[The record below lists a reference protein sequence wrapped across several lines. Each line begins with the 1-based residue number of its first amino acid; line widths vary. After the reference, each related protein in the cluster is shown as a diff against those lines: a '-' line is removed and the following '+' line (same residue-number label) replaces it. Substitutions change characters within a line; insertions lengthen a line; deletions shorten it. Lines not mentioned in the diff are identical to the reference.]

1 MRCGRPGGL
10 KNLKDNQAV
19 ILTASQNRPVENIQ
33 QNGHLANLFDPANE
47 NPGATAIATG
57 DELQTIQIASPY
69 YKMRAENATSLCL
82 AIANCHPQDAC
93 QIMDAALDDLGR
105 GQPRPAMFSIMAE
118 ANEWAEFATRA
129 EIKAYALA
137 CFNRLSATDRMA
149 LVAYT
154 GGRA

>member
-1 MRCGRPGGL
+1 M
-10 KNLKDNQAV
+10 
-19 ILTASQNRPVENIQ
+19 PVEEYQ
-33 QNGHLANLFDPANE
+33 RLTLASSNRFAADLGSANE
-47 NPGATAIATG
+47 NLGALAGATE
-57 DELQTIQIASPY
+57 DELHTIHIASPY

-82 AIANCHPQDAC
+82 AIANCHPHDAC
-93 QIMDAALDDLGR
+93 QIMEAALDDLGR
-105 GQPRPAMFSIMAE
+105 GQPRPAIFSVMAE

>member
-1 MRCGRPGGL
+1 
-10 KNLKDNQAV
+10 
-19 ILTASQNRPVENIQ
+19 
-33 QNGHLANLFDPANE
+33 
-47 NPGATAIATG
+47 
-57 DELQTIQIASPY
+57 
-69 YKMRAENATSLCL
+69 MRAENATSLCL
-82 AIANCHPQDAC
+82 AIANCHPHDAC

>member
-1 MRCGRPGGL
+1 MAARRVVPFSSEIS
-10 KNLKDNQAV
+10 A
-19 ILTASQNRPVENIQ
+19 LTCPTRHTPHIENIGE
-33 QNGHLANLFDPANE
+33 NAVLSNTETADSASKNPA
-47 NPGATAIATG
+47 ATAIANGAKENPTSF
-57 DELQTIQIASPY
+57 ASPY
-69 YKMRAENATSLCL
+69 YKMRAESATTLCL
-82 AIANCHPQDAC
+82 AIANCHPDDAC

-118 ANEWAEFATRA
+118 ATEWAEFATRA

-137 CFNRLSATDRMA
+137 CFNRLSPTDRMA